1 LGEVKQKAPG
11 EDGHYS
17 RFTPEPIEVAEAWGL
32 NHHQASA
39 LAYLVR
45 YDAKG
50 GVQDLEKAIWYIQRL
65 IALETKKE
73 SWRVDGGDF
82 DHPPLASYEVHEE
95 LNPAL

>member
-1 LGEVKQKAPG
+1 MSSKVKAPG

-39 LAYLVR
+39 LAYLVK

-50 GVQDLEKAIWYIQRL
+50 GVEDLEKAIWYIERL
-65 IALETKKE
+65 IALEKKN
-73 SWRVDGGDF
+73 
-82 DHPPLASYEVHEE
+82 AK
-95 LNPAL
+95 

>member
-1 LGEVKQKAPG
+1 MGKAPG

-50 GVQDLEKAIWYIQRL
+50 GVEDLEKAIWYIQRL
-65 IALETKKE
+65 IKLEE
-73 SWRVDGGDF
+73 SKGESTARDKQ
-82 DHPPLASYEVHEE
+82 
-95 LNPAL
+95 